1 MAVAKKSKFAFRF
14 DEMEDLADKIEKMGG
29 SLQAAADDALRKT
42 HDFITPKLDTG
53 IARHHVS
60 GDTEESLVHSP
71 AIAWESPLLA
81 KVSIG
86 FDLKDGGLPSI
97 FLMWG
102 TPRRKASDMPVDKA
116 LKNAAFGPA
125 VKREV
130 AKIQREAL
138 EAFLHK
144 ILRG

>member
-1 MAVAKKSKFAFRF
+1 MAKKSKFAFRF
-14 DEMEDLADKIEKMGG
+14 DEMEDLADKIQKMGG
-29 SLQAAADDALRKT
+29 SIQEAADEALRQT
-42 HDFITPKLDTG
+42 HDFITPKLDAG

-60 GDTEESLVHSP
+60 GDTGDSLVQTP
-71 AIAWESPLLA
+71 AIVWENPLLA
-81 KVSIG
+81 KVNIG
-86 FDLKDGGLPSI
+86 FDLKEGGLPSI

-130 AKIQREAL
+130 ARIQREAL
-138 EAFLHK
+138 EAFLQN
-144 ILRG
+144 LRG